1 VDPAEVESIEQ
12 TLEVL
17 GNAGAVPVVIF
28 LTQLI
33 KKRVG
38 DFKYGS
44 DLLALG
50 ISFVLCFGWTFYN
63 MSADGYFVWQQMN
76 GLETFRWAIDQL
88 IVGFATWLAASKIYD
103 LGHGNKKRT
112 NKVAAL
118 EEEIVKLRNGHF
130 NEGEEADDESSSHDA
145 GEGDGQDKEDSAVS
159 DKLRDILE
167 GKD

>member
-1 VDPAEVESIEQ
+1 VDPVESVEQ

-28 LTQLI
+28 LTQLVKSKI
-33 KKRVG
+33 G

-44 DLLALG
+44 DLLALVL
-50 ISFVLCFGWTFYN
+50 SFILCFGWTFYN
-63 MSADGYFVWQQMN
+63 MTSDGYFLWQQMN
-76 GLETFRWAIDQL
+76 ALETFRWGIDQL

-112 NKVAAL
+112 QSMTAL
-118 EEEIVKLRNGHF
+118 EDEIVKLKNGHSDP
-130 NEGEEADDESSSHDA
+130 EEEADDEAFPHDTA
-145 GEGDGQDKEDSAVS
+145 GEPDGQDKDDSTVS

-167 GKD
+167 GKE